1 MISNNKTQDL
11 PRISE
16 IRETL
21 RKCGNLR
28 EIKICGARV
37 KYLSGNYRRLV
48 YICPP
53 IFPKKFHTNCGQ
65 IQRRKNFKKKLRK
78 SQKKKNFRFGEE
90 IKWSS
95 KSIFGLAQDVR
106 LQATPSRS
114 QSLDGKNPLESMFC
128 FAKFLM
134 TAHGPTG
141 PYRDMYIQDGCD
153 H

>member
-1 MISNNKTQDL
+1 LFTYVHQFSLRNFTQIAAKSNEGKISK
-11 PRISE
+11 
-16 IRETL
+16 
-21 RKCGNLR
+21 
-28 EIKICGARV
+28 
-37 KYLSGNYRRLV
+37 
-48 YICPP
+48 
-53 IFPKKFHTNCGQ
+53 
-65 IQRRKNFKKKLRK
+65 KKKLRK